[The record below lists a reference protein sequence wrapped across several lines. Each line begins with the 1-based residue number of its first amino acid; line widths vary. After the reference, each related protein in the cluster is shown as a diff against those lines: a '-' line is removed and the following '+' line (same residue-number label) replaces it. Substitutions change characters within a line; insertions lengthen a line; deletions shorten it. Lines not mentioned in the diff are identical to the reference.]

1 MIHKNLSTKSYF
13 ILFTMLIFI
22 FCGTKASSK
31 KLDESY
37 FPKNKIGEFRAKW
50 YSKHLRKAN
59 EPILYTLTNKKTE
72 IYRFTWLRTF
82 HHPIMIRVYQS
93 GGKSFLIAKELS
105 GAGGYDP
112 GELKHNVK
120 RQLLKKEWQNIL
132 EHVKKSSYWYLKTKI
147 DDLLG
152 FDGAKW
158 IMEGVKK
165 GKYHVVD
172 RWSPEKGSYREL
184 CLYLLKLSGLKV
196 KRIY

>member
-1 MIHKNLSTKSYF
+1 MLHKDSSVKLYF
-13 ILFTMLIFI
+13 ILFTILILM

-37 FPKNKIGEFRAKW
+37 FPKNKMGESYAKW
-50 YSKHLRKAN
+50 YSKHLRKMN
-59 EPILYTLTNKKTE
+59 EPILYTVTNKKIE

-93 GGKSFLIAKELS
+93 GKKSFLIAKELS

-112 GELKHNVK
+112 GEMKHNVK
-120 RQLLKKEWQNIL
+120 RQLHKKEWQNIL
-132 EHVKKSSYWYLKTKI
+132 THVKRSSYWFLKTKI
-147 DDLLG
+147 DDLGL
-152 FDGAKW
+152 DGAQW

>member
-1 MIHKNLSTKSYF
+1 MLHKDLSLKPYF
-13 ILFTMLIFI
+13 ILFTMLFLM

-31 KLDESY
+31 KLDKSY
-37 FPKNKIGEFRAKW
+37 FPKNKIDESRANW
-50 YSKHLRKAN
+50 YSKHLRKMN
-59 EPILYTLTNKKTE
+59 EPILYTVTNKKIE

-93 GGKSFLIAKELS
+93 GEKGFLIAKELS
-105 GAGGYDP
+105 GAGGYEP

-120 RQLLKKEWQNIL
+120 RRLTKKGWQNIL
-132 EHVKKSSYWYLKTKI
+132 VHVKRSSFWSLKSNI
-147 DDLLG
+147 DDGGL
-152 FDGAKW
+152 DGARW

-165 GKYHVVD
+165 GKYHMVD
-172 RWSPEKGSYREL
+172 RFSPEKGSYREL